1 MSKITIILTSVI
13 LLLSFHTVSA
23 QINSAVADTLQLD
36 DLIITATK
44 ISTSEKESVR
54 PALVLSRRDIEASSS
69 SNVAQLLHQQSG
81 IRVNNAFGT
90 PGGNQSLFLQGAGG
104 EYTLILIDGVA
115 VNDPSGVGGAI
126 DLRLLSPDTI
136 ERIEILKGNQ
146 STLYGSDALAGVI
159 NIVTRKGAEQPL
171 EATGSLEYGSFQT
184 LNGSA
189 SLSGSGGESFQYS
202 LGASREESEGIS
214 AAASPGDESFE
225 DDGFTRST
233 FYGNATISPVRG
245 LKVRPFITYSEFSG
259 DYDDGAFQDASNTFE
274 VDMFAPGISG
284 MYEAE
289 MWSLNSMYQVTET
302 ERLFVSGFGENAF
315 EGVFKNM
322 DTFLT
327 INPFRSWTFLAGL
340 NWQDGSIP
348 GDPSSGIEG
357 VSTSFTSPY
366 ATMLYKRNDGLIFEA
381 GIRSNVH
388 SEYGTNSTYSVA
400 PAYQITENLKF
411 YASAGTGFKAPTL
424 EQLFGQFGANPELE
438 PETSVNYQ
446 GGAQLYLLNQQ
457 LRLEATLFHRTID
470 DLISYDFEAG
480 FLNRDEEVVNGFET
494 SARWIVNSSLT
505 LSAFYNYLSGETRTL
520 DLDGNNL
527 TETGLLRK
535 PEHNVGVR
543 AEYRTGNGLQLSFDG
558 EYAGERTDLFF
569 NPANNFASEEVLLDP
584 YFLANVNAE
593 YQFSGNQFA
602 FYGSLRNLFDANFT
616 EVYGFN
622 TLGLHANIGARFK
635 F

>member
-1 MSKITIILTSVI
+1 MSKLSVILTSLL
-13 LLLSFHTVSA
+13 LLLSLQRATA
-23 QINSAVADTLQLD
+23 QTKSAVADTLQLD

-44 ISTSEKESVR
+44 ISTTEKESVR

-69 SNVAQLLHQQSG
+69 ANVAQLLHQQNG
-81 IRVNNAFGT
+81 VRVNNAFGT

-126 DLRLLSPDTI
+126 DLRLLSPDTV

-159 NIVTRKGAEQPL
+159 NIITRKGAEQPL

-225 DDGFTRST
+225 DDGFTRSA

-245 LKVRPFITYSEFSG
+245 LKIRPFINYSEFSG
-259 DYDDGAFQDASNTFE
+259 DYDDRAFQDATNTFE

-284 MYEAE
+284 VYEAE

-327 INPFRSWTFLAGL
+327 INPIRSWTLLAGL
-340 NWQDGSIP
+340 NWQDGRIP
-348 GDPSSGIEG
+348 GDSSSGIEG

-366 ATMLYKRNDGLIFEA
+366 ATVLYQGTSGLMFET
-381 GIRSNVH
+381 GIRTNVH
-388 SEYGTNSTYSVA
+388 SEYGTNTTYNVS
-400 PAYQITENLKF
+400 PAYQMTENLKLF
-411 YASAGTGFKAPTL
+411 MSAGTGFKAPTL
-424 EQLFGQFGANPELE
+424 EQLFGQFGANLELE
-438 PETSVNYQ
+438 PETSINYQ
-446 GGAQLYLLNQQ
+446 GGAQLYLMNQQ
-457 LRLEATLFHRTID
+457 LRIEATLFHRKIE

-480 FLNRDEEVVNGFET
+480 FLNRDEEVVNGFEA

-505 LSAFYNYLSGETRTL
+505 LSTFYNYLDGETRTL
-520 DLDGNNL
+520 DQDGNNL
-527 TETGLLRK
+527 TEIGLLRK
-535 PEHNVGVR
+535 PEHNIGIR
-543 AEYRTGNGLQLSFDG
+543 AEYRIGNGLQFSLDG

-584 YFLANVNAE
+584 YFLANVNTE
-593 YQFSGNQFA
+593 YRLPGEQFV
-602 FYGSLRNLFDANFT
+602 FYGSIRNLFDANFT

-622 TLGLHANIGARFK
+622 TLGIHANIGARFK